1 MLLLLSYFRVYN
13 QRKLIYIPFVH
24 LYDAKIVF
32 MKKIAWFLSIWMVSM
47 NLVLL
52 VMCFPGIKNPGP
64 CLTVLYNNVR
74 GFVAPGKLYDDI
86 PSLVSDKLHS
96 FQSYLFENRPGI
108 VVLNET
114 WLYSEYYNNEIFPN
128 NSYKVFRLDRCAKTH
143 PLKERGGGVLIAI
156 RSDLVIESKSVGV
169 KCGAEILSVEL
180 KIGNNIFCLTTCYRV
195 TDLKDDNF
203 VEIEKHLRSISKV
216 RKYSRH
222 IFIGDLNLNQTEW
235 PEGITSNKLQNKFVH
250 LFNDLGMEQII
261 EKPTHVKGKILDLL
275 YVSSRAFIRNLRI
288 LLKNSICS
296 SDHFGITFNLT
307 TKVEIEVKKRKIF
320 DFKKANWD

>member
-1 MLLLLSYFRVYN
+1 
-13 QRKLIYIPFVH
+13 
-24 LYDAKIVF
+24 
-32 MKKIAWFLSIWMVSM
+32 M

-86 PSLVSDKLHS
+86 PSLVTDKVHS
-96 FQSYLFENRPGI
+96 FQNYLFKNKPGI

-114 WLYSEYYNNEIFPN
+114 WLFSEYYNNEIFPN
-128 NSYKVFRLDRCAKTH
+128 NSYKVFRLDRCLKTH

-195 TDLKDDNF
+195 TDLKDDNYH
-203 VEIEKHLRSISKV
+203 EIEKHLRSISKV

-235 PEGITSNKLQNKFVH
+235 PEGITKNNLQNKFVH

-261 EKPTHVKGKILDLL
+261 EKPTHSKGKILDLL
-275 YVSSRAFIRNLRI
+275 YVSSRAFI
-288 LLKNSICS
+288 
-296 SDHFGITFNLT
+296 
-307 TKVEIEVKKRKIF
+307 
-320 DFKKANWD
+320 